1 MKPVD
6 KKLKFIEMRAEGLSF
21 SLISKELEISKSTC
35 VSWDRELTAEIV
47 RLKGDRLNELYK
59 TFGMMK
65 EARIQRFGRE
75 LHRIEEALAT
85 LDYSMI
91 EPSRLLELKL
101 KYAETLQG
109 EFTGTTSVKEL
120 PDVLTAKDVSNALAD
135 LLNRIKRGEVTM
147 EQAQKES
154 MVLSNILKAFEQGEV
169 ANKVANIEAILGG
182 R

>member
-6 KKLKFIEMRAEGLSF
+6 KKLKFVEMRAKGLSF
-21 SLISKELEISKSTC
+21 SVISKELGISKSTC
-35 VSWDRELTAEIV
+35 CSWDRDLMTEIA
-47 RLKGDRLNELYK
+47 RLKGERLNELYEA
-59 TFGMMK
+59 FGMMK

-75 LHRIEEALAT
+75 LHRIEDALASI
-85 LDYSMI
+85 DYSKI

-109 EFTGTTSVKEL
+109 EFTGTTTVQEM
-120 PDVLTAKDVSNALAD
+120 PNVLTAKDVSNALAD

-154 MVLSNILKAFEQGEV
+154 MVLANILKAFEQDEV
-169 ANKVANIEAILGG
+169 ATKVANIEAILGG